1 MTTASLDVTTAA
13 QRDLV
18 NRGWPPRRT
27 GEGCVSAETY
37 CPDRLVA
44 GDPFQ
49 NLMYTNATV
58 SNVEYANVTDKTGFA
73 LEVKIG
79 VAFGVDFN
87 LETTDSEAEDAT
99 YLGRARRRRR
109 PGAGRLPG
117 VRSAV
122 SSMTM
127 SSTPPRM
134 PAYGDRPPADAE
146 TMPWSR
152 VLVRMVL
159 VVLPEPADRQL
170 HRRDHGRRARRPGA
184 ARHPSLTL
192 LMPAMAGLLA
202 GIGLGVVFAP
212 GRTRLA
218 GHALLAL
225 VITLAAYLLIFG
237 LSLLR
242 ASGPLPS
249 ASLAAYL
256 AGPLIVLALQS
267 VVAVVIWMI
276 KASRTA

>member
-1 MTTASLDVTTAA
+1 
-13 QRDLV
+13 
-18 NRGWPPRRT
+18 
-27 GEGCVSAETY
+27 
-37 CPDRLVA
+37 
-44 GDPFQ
+44 
-49 NLMYTNATV
+49 
-58 SNVEYANVTDKTGFA
+58 
-73 LEVKIG
+73 
-79 VAFGVDFN
+79 
-87 LETTDSEAEDAT
+87 
-99 YLGRARRRRR
+99 
-109 PGAGRLPG
+109 
-117 VRSAV
+117 
-122 SSMTM
+122 
-127 SSTPPRM
+127 M

-159 VVLPEPADRQL
+159 VVLPSLLIGSFIGGIMVGVLGAQVL
-170 HRRDHGRRARRPGA
+170 RDT
-184 ARHPSLTL
+184 PSLTL

-249 ASLAAYL
+249 AS
-256 AGPLIVLALQS
+256 AGGLPGRSADRARATERRGCGDLDDQGEPYGLTCP
-267 VVAVVIWMI
+267 
-276 KASRTA
+276 TAGT

>member
-1 MTTASLDVTTAA
+1 
-13 QRDLV
+13 
-18 NRGWPPRRT
+18 
-27 GEGCVSAETY
+27 
-37 CPDRLVA
+37 
-44 GDPFQ
+44 
-49 NLMYTNATV
+49 
-58 SNVEYANVTDKTGFA
+58 
-73 LEVKIG
+73 
-79 VAFGVDFN
+79 
-87 LETTDSEAEDAT
+87 
-99 YLGRARRRRR
+99 
-109 PGAGRLPG
+109 
-117 VRSAV
+117 
-122 SSMTM
+122 MTM
-127 SSTPPRM
+127 SSTPPGM

-159 VVLPEPADRQL
+159 VVLPSLLIGSFIGGIMVGVLGAQVL
-170 HRRDHGRRARRPGA
+170 RDT
-184 ARHPSLTL
+184 PSLTL

-256 AGPLIVLALQS
+256 AGPLVVLALQS
-267 VVAVVIWMI
+267 VVAVVIWMV
-276 KASRTA
+276 KANRTA